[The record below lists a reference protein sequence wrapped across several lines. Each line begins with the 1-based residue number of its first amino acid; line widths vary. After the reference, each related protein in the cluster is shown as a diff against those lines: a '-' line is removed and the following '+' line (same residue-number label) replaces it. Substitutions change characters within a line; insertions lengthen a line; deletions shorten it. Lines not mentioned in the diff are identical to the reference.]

1 MEIIDISVVV
11 SPKTL
16 AWPGAPKTEFT
27 FHRQMALGDVSNNS
41 NIFMNGHTGTHVDA
55 PLHYVGGG
63 DSVEKM
69 PLDFLVGEAW
79 VLEVPD
85 AAEISAEVL
94 EKIWPAQELAQKVE
108 RVLFKTSNSE
118 LGRNRSP
125 EFDAGYCALN
135 ESGARWLV
143 EKKLK
148 LIGNDYFSI
157 QKYKQTPAI
166 HQCLLRA
173 KIVLLEGIDLSQVS
187 AGNYELICLPLK
199 LEGLEAAPAR
209 AVLLRLA

>member
-16 AWPGAPKTEFT
+16 AWPGAPKTAFT

-63 DSVEKM
+63 GTVEKM
-69 PLDFLVGEAW
+69 PLEALIGEAW
-79 VLEVPD
+79 VLEIPE
-85 AAEISAEVL
+85 ASEISAEVL
-94 EKIWPAQELAQKVE
+94 EKIWPPPKLGQKVD
-108 RVLFKTSNSE
+108 RVLFKTSNSR

-135 ESGARWLV
+135 EAGARWLLT
-143 EKKLK
+143 KKLK

-157 QKYKQTPAI
+157 QKYKQSPAI
-166 HQCLLRA
+166 HQCLLEA
-173 KIVLLEGIDLSQVS
+173 EIVLLEGIDLSQVS
-187 AGNYELICLPLK
+187 AGKYELICLPLK

-209 AVLLRLA
+209 AVLRRPA